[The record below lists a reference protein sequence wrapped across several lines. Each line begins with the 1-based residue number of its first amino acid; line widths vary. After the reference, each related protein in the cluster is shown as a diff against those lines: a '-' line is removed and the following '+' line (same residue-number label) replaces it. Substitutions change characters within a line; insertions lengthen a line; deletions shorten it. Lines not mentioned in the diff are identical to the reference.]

1 MHTVADGW
9 LSGFGELV
17 LLQGGANIRMDKEGR
32 EGNEHE
38 GLVERKHKSLGK
50 RIALALAAIAIGCAV
65 FVIWCLFLP
74 TTELG
79 DRILSVATSLGVMI
93 YLTYKW
99 SGKTI
104 ALVVAVVFIILFS
117 LLLWESVRYPPIL
130 WGR

>member
-1 MHTVADGW
+1 MSSPA
-9 LSGFGELV
+9 SGFGEPV
-17 LLQGGANIRMDKEGR
+17 LLQESAHLRMSKERR
-32 EGNEHE
+32 EGNENE
-38 GLVERKHKSLGK
+38 GLVERKRKSLGK
-50 RIALALAAIAIGCAV
+50 RIALALAAIAIGCAA

-79 DRILSVATSLGVMI
+79 DMILSVVTSLGVMI

-104 ALVVAVVFIILFS
+104 ALVVAVVFIILFG